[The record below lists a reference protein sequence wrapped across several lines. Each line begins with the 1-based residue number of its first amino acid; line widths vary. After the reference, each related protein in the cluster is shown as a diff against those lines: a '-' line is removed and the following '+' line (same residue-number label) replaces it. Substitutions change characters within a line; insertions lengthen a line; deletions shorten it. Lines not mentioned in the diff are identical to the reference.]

1 LEKFNQR
8 LISKNIISD
17 FSSSS
22 KFYGGGYVKSSIDR
36 MFKSLSRQVKY
47 FADGNRVE
55 RGFFDAIYHNLD
67 MDSIDRRVRSRFA
80 LTVKYTNQKL
90 VPVELAL
97 LRARGEIYFDR
108 NQTSH

>member
-1 LEKFNQR
+1 
-8 LISKNIISD
+8 
-17 FSSSS
+17 
-22 KFYGGGYVKSSIDR
+22 

-80 LTVKYTNQKL
+80 LTVKYT
-90 VPVELAL
+90 
-97 LRARGEIYFDR
+97 IR
-108 NQTSH
+108 NWYL